1 MSQGGRIC
9 RKVGRGGGDN
19 GGGDDFEV
27 EDARQEIRIRLRG
40 RVVRTLTG
48 GEAEAVRAVLD
59 EPAALE
65 RLVAR
70 LLR

>member
-9 RKVGRGGGDN
+9 RKVGRGGGND
-19 GGGDDFEV
+19 DDFEV
-27 EDARQEIRIRLRG
+27 EDAGDEIRIRLRG

-48 GEAEAVRAVLD
+48 AEAEAVRAVLD
-59 EPAALE
+59 DPAALE

-70 LLR
+70 KLR